1 MMFVN
6 LSIYR
11 EKRSNS
17 SFSFQTSLI
26 STSANASVFERA
38 TEMEERARETKETC
52 RRAFDVN

>member
-17 SFSFQTSLI
+17 SLLFQASLI
-26 STSANASVFERA
+26 CTSANASVFERA
-38 TEMEERARETKETC
+38 TEMRERERERKETC
-52 RRAFDVN
+52 KRGFDVN

>member
-17 SFSFQTSLI
+17 SLLFQASLI
-26 STSANASVFERA
+26 CTSANASVIERA
-38 TEMEERARETKETC
+38 HGDERERERHEGN
-52 RRAFDVN
+52 VQMGI